1 MPAMQLRTWVGLVC
15 GTTLLATRPTTTR
28 ADSMDVLR
36 TAYEH
41 TRSQAEQL
49 SRKFGSLHEDV
60 SATVTAIDDT
70 VQLIELFVESNMPT
84 SAVVTATATLDAGG
98 EKYSGGGAITAHV
111 QARLVGE
118 FCDLAAVGMLARGS
132 GGIGRSGGSGT
143 GEVRVWGSACLP
155 RGLTL
160 TADDLNAPDPDV
172 DPNAPQLLF
181 PSTTTVSIMPLRLS
195 AHVALNASPSF
206 TSMRNEPLRTFSETA
221 YSIGTE
227 GARFSLYK
235 PDRGFSLVYGTIAQR
250 WEWAGLPASG
260 EAGYELP
267 AQFGFFR
274 LFRVRSR
281 EAVADRS
288 IDFLD
293 FKLHGVRFVRS
304 AAILD
309 LAPVRINGLSLGSDH
324 LLGDASFGLGASGG
338 TITSSDGGTVMN
350 SDDVPKITT
359 WVGKFGVTEGSQA
372 QALGVQFVRTLDS
385 NVAAQLALENRVTA
399 WGTLNQTELRSRAEI
414 FGGSAKHY
422 FDKTTS
428 GQERFVGVAVNV
440 DYAVAT
446 NWWLGLRGEG
456 VTSYA
461 RDATLDGRI
470 SDDGFRGF
478 ATLTWTSDLYTA
490 SLTEP
495 DEPTQPAEAPTEP
508 PAVDPASS
516 QAPVQ

>member
-1 MPAMQLRTWVGLVC
+1 MAAMRLRPWLSLAC
-15 GTTLLATRPTTTR
+15 GTTLLAIQPPTAR
-28 ADSMDVLR
+28 ADSIDVLR

-49 SRKFGSLHEDV
+49 SRKFVSLHDDIA
-60 SATVTAIDDT
+60 ATVTAVDDT
-70 VQLIELFVESNMPT
+70 VQLVELFLQSNMPT
-84 SAVVTATATLDAGG
+84 HAVVTATATLDAGG
-98 EKYSGGGAITAHV
+98 ERYAGNGAITAHV

-118 FCDLAAVGMLARGS
+118 FCDVASVGILARGS
-132 GGIGRSGGSGT
+132 GGISGNGGTGT
-143 GEVRVWGSACLP
+143 GEVRAWGTACLP
-155 RGLTL
+155 RGITL
-160 TADDLNAPDPDV
+160 TAAELNAPDPDA
-172 DPNAPQLLF
+172 DPNQPQVQL
-181 PSTTTVSIMPLRLS
+181 PSTTTLSIMPLRLT

-206 TSMRNEPLRTFSETA
+206 TSMRNEPIRTFSETA
-221 YSIGTE
+221 YGFGVE
-227 GARFSLYK
+227 GARLSLYRA
-235 PDRGFSLVYGTIAQR
+235 DRGISFIYANIAQR
-250 WEWAGLPASG
+250 WEWAGLPKSG
-260 EAGYELP
+260 EAGYELS

-281 EAVADRS
+281 DALADRS
-288 IDFLD
+288 IDILD

-324 LLGDASFGLGASGG
+324 LLADASFGLGASGG

-359 WVGKFGVTEGSQA
+359 WVGKFGVTEGSQD

-399 WGTLNQTELRSRAEI
+399 WGTLNQPELRSRAEI
-414 FGGSAKHY
+414 FGGTAKHY

-428 GQERFVGVAVNV
+428 GQERFVGLAINV
-440 DYAVAT
+440 DYAVA
-446 NWWLGLRGEG
+446 NEWWLGLRGEG

-470 SDDGFRGF
+470 SENGFRGF
-478 ATLTWTSDLYTA
+478 ATLTWTRDVYSSAPAALPHGEMATDT
-490 SLTEP
+490 T
-495 DEPTQPAEAPTEP
+495 PTQ
-508 PAVDPASS
+508 
-516 QAPVQ
+516 

>member
-1 MPAMQLRTWVGLVC
+1 MGH
-15 GTTLLATRPTTTR
+15 
-28 ADSMDVLR
+28 ADSIDVLR
-36 TAYEH
+36 TSYEH

-49 SRKFGSLHEDV
+49 TRKFVSLHDDIGP
-60 SATVTAIDDT
+60 TVPALNDT
-70 VQLIELFVESNMPT
+70 LQLVALFVQSNRPT

-98 EKYSGGGAITAHV
+98 EKYAGSGAITAHV

-118 FCDLAAVGMLARGS
+118 FCDLASIGVLARGS
-132 GGIGRSGGSGT
+132 GGVGSSGGSGT
-143 GEVRVWGSACLP
+143 GEMRAWGAACLP
-155 RGLTL
+155 RGFTL
-160 TADDLNAPDPDV
+160 TAADLNAPDLHT
-172 DPNAPQLLF
+172 DPNEPRLQF
-181 PSTTTVSIMPLRLS
+181 PSTTTISVMPLRLS

-221 YSIGTE
+221 YGIGVE
-227 GARFSLYK
+227 GARISLYR
-235 PDRGFSLVYGTIAQR
+235 PDRGFSFIYANIAQR
-250 WEWAGLPASG
+250 WEWAGLPKSG
-260 EAGYELP
+260 EAGYELS

-274 LFRVRSR
+274 LFHVRSR
-281 EAVADRS
+281 EALADRS

-309 LAPVRINGLSLGSDH
+309 LAPVRINGLALGSDH
-324 LLGDASFGLGASGG
+324 MLADASFGLGASGG

-350 SDDVPKITT
+350 SDDVPEITT
-359 WVGKFGVTEGSQA
+359 WVGKFGVTEGTQT
-372 QALGVQFVRTLDS
+372 QALGVQFIRTLDS

-399 WGTLNQTELRSRAEI
+399 WGTLNQADLRSRAEI

-428 GQERFVGVAVNV
+428 GRERFIGLAVNV

-478 ATLTWTSDLYTA
+478 ATLTWTSDLYTE
-490 SLTEP
+490 SLTET
-495 DEPTQPAEAPTEP
+495 DDATATAAAPVGQP
-508 PAVDPASS
+508 PAP
-516 QAPVQ
+516 Q